1 MTLTRR
7 HFLTRSVAFSAG
19 FAGLQAA
26 LLSSPRSARGMILAN
41 SATAGYGP
49 LVKDPLKILNLPKGF
64 SYTLVT
70 RAGMRMDDGLFTPG
84 APDGMAS
91 FPGPDGTTIIVCNHE
106 LEADWLSRSPFGKK
120 NELLSSVD
128 RSKLYDDG
136 GEGGTPSLGGT
147 TTIVYDTRTKKKL
160 REFLSLG
167 GTNRN
172 CAGGPTPW
180 GTWLTCEEDDVN
192 EGTKGA
198 AKRHGYVFEVPA
210 EANGGLIKAQPIT
223 AMGRFMHE
231 AVCIDPRTG
240 IIYLTE
246 DRGDGLLYR
255 FIPKN
260 REVKPGSLMEGGT
273 LEALVL
279 RDHKSW
285 DTSNHGKSPQLRR
298 GDRLETRWIRLEE
311 IDAPKDD
318 LRKRGFAAGAAAFA
332 RGEGMWWGHDSAYFA
347 CTEGGEKRKGQIF
360 RYLPSEAEGTPAEND
375 NPGRL
380 ELFIE
385 PNDGKII
392 ENADNVTVAPW
403 GDLIVCEDTVDP
415 EEDPGNRLIGI
426 TKDGECYE
434 LARNAMS
441 GSEFAGVNFSPD
453 GTTMFCNIQGEGVT
467 LAISGPWRTA

>member
-1 MTLTRR
+1 
-7 HFLTRSVAFSAG
+7 
-19 FAGLQAA
+19 
-26 LLSSPRSARGMILAN
+26 
-41 SATAGYGP
+41 
-49 LVKDPLKILNLPKGF
+49 
-64 SYTLVT
+64 
-70 RAGMRMDDGLFTPG
+70 
-84 APDGMAS
+84 
-91 FPGPDGTTIIVCNHE
+91 
-106 LEADWLSRSPFGKK
+106 
-120 NELLSSVD
+120 
-128 RSKLYDDG
+128 
-136 GEGGTPSLGGT
+136 
-147 TTIVYDTRTKKKL
+147 
-160 REFLSLG
+160 
-167 GTNRN
+167 
-172 CAGGPTPW
+172 
-180 GTWLTCEEDDVN
+180 
-192 EGTKGA
+192 
-198 AKRHGYVFEVPA
+198 
-210 EANGGLIKAQPIT
+210 
-223 AMGRFMHE
+223 
-231 AVCIDPRTG
+231 
-240 IIYLTE
+240 
-246 DRGDGLLYR
+246 
-255 FIPKN
+255 
-260 REVKPGSLMEGGT
+260 MEGGT

-285 DTSNHGKSPQLRR
+285 DTSNHGKAPQVRR

-467 LAISGPWRTA
+467 LAVSGPWRTA